1 MRMKR
6 MLLAA
11 GLLIGALPVLAQRDL
26 GGELSIGP
34 RFGGTIGGSLKK
46 HFVSNRGAFEL
57 MGTNSLDNVIK
68 GFTLSAYGEKLAPL
82 RGKGQ
87 FSALIGLGANANFK
101 DYTKVGVG
109 SILGFDW
116 RPRLAPLTLQVDW
129 APSYYFVNSNR
140 FIASNAAFSIRY
152 VLNRKRDRKQ
162 PREPRTTPEAP
173 ANNMP

>member
-1 MRMKR
+1 MKR
-6 MLLAA
+6 ILLAI
-11 GLLIGALPVLAQRDL
+11 GLLYGTLPVLAQKDL

-46 HFVSNRGAFEL
+46 HFSGNGGAFEV

-87 FSALIGLGANANFK
+87 FSAFIGLGLNANFK
-101 DYTKVGVG
+101 DQTKIGAG

-116 RPRLAPLTLQVDW
+116 RPRLVPLTLQVDW

-140 FIASNAAFSIRY
+140 FIASNAAFTIRY
-152 VLNRKRDRKQ
+152 VLNRNRDKKSR
-162 PREPRTTPEAP
+162 REPRETPQAP
-173 ANNMP
+173 ANNIP